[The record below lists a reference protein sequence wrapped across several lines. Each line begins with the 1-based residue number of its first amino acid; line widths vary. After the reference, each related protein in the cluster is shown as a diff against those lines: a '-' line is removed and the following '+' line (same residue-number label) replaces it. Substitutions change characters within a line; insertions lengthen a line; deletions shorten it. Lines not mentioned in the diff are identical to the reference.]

1 MNKTTN
7 RLEIL
12 SDGIFAVSITLL
24 AGEIRISEYAGATDL
39 SLGQKIVANWP
50 QYFACFTS
58 FTGVLLVWLGHHR
71 VIGQL
76 GRANQRL
83 ILLNGIGLFFVV
95 LFPYP
100 SRTVGLFIGTG
111 AQGAAVAFYA
121 AYSGLL
127 TLSMAGLTTYILH
140 NPHLL
145 VSASASVPWLKK
157 LLRQQ
162 VAGFLLYESVA
173 VLALY
178 YPVSALVVL
187 FLLGALWLFIT
198 SDGKEEGL

>member
-12 SDGIFAVSITLL
+12 SDGIFAVAITLL
-24 AGEIRISEYAGATDL
+24 AGEIGIRAYAGATNL
-39 SLGQKIVANWP
+39 SLGQKIAANWP
-50 QYFACFTS
+50 QYLACFTS

-127 TLSMAGLTTYILH
+127 TLSMAGLTSYILRH
-140 NPHLL
+140 PHLL
-145 VSASASVPWLKK
+145 ISASISVPWLNK

-162 VAGFLLYESVA
+162 MAGFLLYESVA

-178 YPVSALVVL
+178 YPVSALVVS
-187 FLLGALWLFIT
+187 FLLGVLWILVT
-198 SDGKEEGL
+198 NDGKEEDL